1 MTATRQAIIVQGEDS
16 EDVRAMARA
25 LQEHAGETAQLLLED
40 GATIVVPAAIT
51 RVLQHVAD
59 YLATGDVTV
68 GQFDGY
74 TPDEAMYFLGAS
86 RSYVADALARGELP
100 YRLQDAQ
107 VRIDHADLVAHRAKL
122 DELMREGVRLIQQIS
137 EEEGAYDER

>member
-1 MTATRQAIIVQGEDS
+1 MTATRQAVIVQGEES
-16 EDVRAMARA
+16 EEVRATARVLQEHEGEAAHLLLGDGATLVLSPVITRA
-25 LQEHAGETAQLLLED
+25 LQH
-40 GATIVVPAAIT
+40 VV
-51 RVLQHVAD
+51 D
-59 YLATGDVTV
+59 YLADGDVTI
-68 GQFDGY
+68 GRFDGY

-86 RSYVADALARGELP
+86 RSYVAEALERGELP
-100 YRLQDAQ
+100 YRLHDAQ